1 MKAFLGF
8 MDHSPSEQLV
18 GDPDTWHTTGVV
30 LAEGGKCRLL
40 ADRLAERVNRRD
52 RRLKKWSSAA
62 TAYRRTFLAGLAAAL
77 PGSGVSILATSAR
90 EAVIVANRER
100 IIAELELTGRVA
112 EKPGPR
118 RVTRIRIGP
127 FRRPSGGHYS
137 FELPSNRALMIFWIA
152 HFIARAHRDMA
163 ARLLSL
169 TPPVRG
175 LDWFLYVD
183 KFAGDSPAKSPGA
196 ALFQA
201 LVQHNL
207 RGGNLRTSFFHASA
221 KTPEDL
227 LADNIAGLV
236 NQEARRR
243 APSPEFRAVLSTRQV
258 YWEAG

>member
-137 FELPSNRALMIFWIA
+137 FELPSNPALMIFLIA
-152 HFIARAHRDMA
+152 HFITPPHRDMA
-163 ARLLSL
+163 APLLS
-169 TPPVRG
+169 PPPPLRRIAWVF
-175 LDWFLYVD
+175 FLH
-183 KFAGDSPAKSPGA
+183 KIS
-196 ALFQA
+196 
-201 LVQHNL
+201 
-207 RGGNLRTSFFHASA
+207 
-221 KTPEDL
+221 
-227 LADNIAGLV
+227 
-236 NQEARRR
+236 R
-243 APSPEFRAVLSTRQV
+243 AT
-258 YWEAG
+258 